1 VEAAV
6 HREAVT
12 VEVVSVAAA
21 VVVHTLAVRDPMEA
35 EAAVMAEIDKEA
47 VAVIEEKAV
56 VTAEDLAA
64 TVEKVDVQ
72 VAEEAAVIVTEA
84 VVEIVTEV
92 AAVTVTVEAEAI
104 ATAEAVAD
112 RVAVTKAL
120 SNVVRVVVA
129 AEAVV
134 ADLLRHRV
142 DIAGAI
148 FNDEYRKSLSAFIE
162 HLRTILKLRKSS
174 LICSTYVGTLVVM
187 PGYSYFLSI

>member
-1 VEAAV
+1 VV
-6 HREAVT
+6 HREVVT

-84 VVEIVTEV
+84 AVEIVTEV

-148 FNDEYRKSLSAFIE
+148 FNLCVQLTNIGKTYQRLSNTCGRF
-162 HLRTILKLRKSS
+162 
-174 LICSTYVGTLVVM
+174 
-187 PGYSYFLSI
+187 